1 MFLLLSLGG
10 FVRADQVE
18 VKASELIKE
27 TTEKAVEEK
36 GIEKKSAATV
46 VSDKHETSPPS
57 ASLSILKPKKVAAN
71 SNIGSE
77 SEWPFVVFTLVAIIG
92 LILGLGWLAKR
103 FGGLNAMGMRD
114 MKVVSAIPVGAREKV
129 ALLDVGGTQILIGI
143 TSQNINH
150 LHTFETA
157 VIDTASNKKPSD
169 VSLKKPSDFALKL
182 QALIGDK
189 RESKH
194 AES

>member
-1 MFLLLSLGG
+1 MRNVLVAIFLLLSLGG

-18 VKASELIKE
+18 VKASELIE
-27 TTEKAVEEK
+27 EATDKAIEEK
-36 GIEKKSAATV
+36 KIEKKSAE
-46 VSDKHETSPPS
+46 SDKHETSPPS
-57 ASLSILKPKKVAAN
+57 SSLSMLKPKEIAN
-71 SNIGSE
+71 PNLGTD

-92 LILGLGWLAKR
+92 LILGLAWLAKR

-157 VIDTASNKKPSD
+157 VIDTAANE
-169 VSLKKPSDFALKL
+169 KPSDFALKL

>member
-1 MFLLLSLGG
+1 MRNVLVAIFLLLSLGG

-57 ASLSILKPKKVAAN
+57 SSLSMMKPKEIAN
-71 SNIGSE
+71 PNLGTD

-92 LILGLGWLAKR
+92 LILGLAWLAKR

-157 VIDTASNKKPSD
+157 VIDTAANE
-169 VSLKKPSDFALKL
+169 KPSDFALKL

>member
-1 MFLLLSLGG
+1 VRNVLVAIFLLLSLGG

-18 VKASELIKE
+18 VKASELIE
-27 TTEKAVEEK
+27 EATDKAIEEK
-36 GIEKKSAATV
+36 KIEKKSAE
-46 VSDKHETSPPS
+46 SDKHETSPPS
-57 ASLSILKPKKVAAN
+57 SSLSMLKPKEIAN
-71 SNIGSE
+71 PNLGTD

-92 LILGLGWLAKR
+92 LILGLAWLAKR

-157 VIDTASNKKPSD
+157 VIDTAANE
-169 VSLKKPSDFALKL
+169 KPSDFALKL